1 MRKKISIPLIIVFL
15 AGVAFPLHALETG
28 IDNLEMWGYVQNEI
42 AWHTTSNNG
51 LQNIYEDR
59 YVSPLLGFHPA
70 SFAINGLVKQNKNK
84 HEGSLMKFE
93 NTFNLK
99 VLYRLIPGKLEVFGR
114 VYMLFDSVYDMEN
127 DIGWHRSG
135 LPGRYAGP
143 KSGDPRH
150 KYRDD
155 FHNQPFKRILREL
168 YVDYHARDLEL
179 RIGKQM
185 IVWGEIDGFR
195 LLDLVNPF
203 DLREFILDDY
213 EDSRIPQWS
222 INAKWRFWPDK
233 PNKSLEFVFIPDFED
248 NYFMEEGSQWEV
260 DELKVFRGG
269 VNAFSWFDGALGP
282 LYSFKLKHRR
292 PGQSFKNSN
301 YGIRYKDILQTKLGA
316 TAYTLSYYYAIDY
329 NFTPFVRGW
338 SPLFGFGSTN
348 GKSPFGLP
356 GFINA
361 PTFVELEHT
370 RLHIFG
376 FTFNQ
381 TVGYWQL
388 RGEFAYTLNK
398 FTGVNPLESGPS
410 GQDMA
415 KKKDTLDYCLGFDRS
430 IFTDWFISGQIIQ
443 NIVIDADSH
452 MVKGLSLRDRR
463 AIDTHFT
470 LVVQKLFNN
479 DQMTIQSLIA
489 YGTEGEWWI
498 SPMFK
503 WEFTQNATFSLGAQV
518 FEGNHY
524 DTLGQFDRNDLIY
537 TRVRYS
543 F

>member
-1 MRKKISIPLIIVFL
+1 MVRKKIMLLL
-15 AGVAFPLHALETG
+15 AGCLIGLACPLYALETG
-28 IDNLEMWGYVQNEI
+28 IENLEMWGYVQNEI
-42 AWHTTSNNG
+42 AVHTTSNPG
-51 LQNIYEDR
+51 TGTLYEDR
-59 YVSPLLGFHPA
+59 HVSPLLGFHPA
-70 SFAINGLVKQNKNK
+70 SFAINGLLRENRNS

-99 VLYRLIPGKLEVFGR
+99 AIYRLVPGKLEVFGR
-114 VYMLFDSVYDMEN
+114 IYMLWDGVYSMEG
-127 DIGWHRSG
+127 DIGWDRSG
-135 LPGRYAGP
+135 LPGRDSAR

-150 KYRDD
+150 RYRDD
-155 FHNQPFKRILREL
+155 FHNHPFKRILREL
-168 YVDYHARDLEL
+168 YIDYHSTNLEV

-185 IVWGEIDGFR
+185 VVWGEIDGFR

-203 DLREFILDDY
+203 DLREFILDEY

-222 INAKWRFWPDK
+222 VDVKWRFWPGK

-260 DELKVFRGG
+260 DELKVFKGG
-269 VNAFSWFDGALGP
+269 VNAFNWFDGLLGP
-282 LYSFKLKHRR
+282 LYDFNLAHRK
-292 PGQSFKNSN
+292 PGQSLSNSN
-301 YGIRYKDILQTKLGA
+301 FGIRFKDIMQTKWGA
-316 TAYTLSYYYAIDY
+316 LAYTLSYFYALDY

-348 GKSPFGLP
+348 GKSPMGYP

-361 PTFVELEHT
+361 PTYVELEHT

-376 FTFNQ
+376 VTFNY
-381 TVGYWQL
+381 TVGFWQF
-388 RGEFAYTLNK
+388 RGEIAYTLNK
-398 FTGVNPLESGPS
+398 YTGVNPLECGPE

-415 KKKDTLDYCLGFDRS
+415 KKRDTLDYCIGFDRN

-443 NIVIDADSH
+443 NIIIDADSH
-452 MVKGLSLRDRR
+452 MVKGLSLQDRR

-470 LVVQKLFNN
+470 LVIQKLFNN
-479 DQMTIQSLIA
+479 DQMTIQTLIA
-489 YGTEGEWWI
+489 YGTEGEWWL

-503 WEFTQNATFSLGAQV
+503 WEVTQNTSFSLGAQV
-518 FEGNHY
+518 FEGDHY
-524 DTLGQFDRNDLIY
+524 DTLGQFNRNDLIY
-537 TRVRYS
+537 SRLRYS

>member
-1 MRKKISIPLIIVFL
+1 MERKKIILLLITLFLGFAGPLY
-15 AGVAFPLHALETG
+15 ALDVG
-28 IDNLEMWGYVQNEI
+28 IENLEVWGYVQNEI
-42 AWHTTSNNG
+42 AVHTT
-51 LQNIYEDR
+51 QNEGTGTLFVDR
-59 YVSPLLGFHPA
+59 HVSPLLGFHPA
-70 SFAINGLVKQNKNK
+70 AFAVNGLLKENRNS
-84 HEGSLMKFE
+84 HAGSLMKFE

-99 VLYRLIPGKLEVFGR
+99 VQYRLIPGKLEFFGR
-114 VYMLFDSVYDMEN
+114 LYMLWDPVYSMEN
-127 DIGWHRSG
+127 DIGWKRSG
-135 LPGRYAGP
+135 LPGEASGP

-155 FHNQPFKRILREL
+155 FHNYPEKRILREL
-168 YVDYHARDLEL
+168 YIDYHTTNLEL

-203 DLREFILDDY
+203 DLREFILDEY

-222 INAKWRFWPDK
+222 VDAKWRFWSGK
-233 PNKSLEFVFIPDFED
+233 PNRSLEFVFIPDFED

-260 DELKVFRGG
+260 DELKVFHSG
-269 VNAFSWFDGALGP
+269 VNAFNWFDGLLGP
-282 LYSFKLKHRR
+282 LYTFNLAHPK

-301 YGIRYKDILQTKLGA
+301 IGIRFKDIIQTKVGA
-316 TAYTLSYYYAIDY
+316 LAYTLSYYYARDY

-348 GKSPFGLP
+348 GKSPMGYP

-376 FTFNQ
+376 FTFNY

-388 RGEFAYTLNK
+388 RGEVAYTLNK
-398 FTGVNPLESGPS
+398 YTGVNPLECGPS

-415 KKKDTLDYCLGFDRS
+415 KKKDTLDYCLGFDRN

-443 NIVIDADSH
+443 NIVIDADPH
-452 MVKGLSLRDRR
+452 MVKGLSLKDRR
-463 AIDTHFT
+463 SVDTHFT
-470 LVVQKLFNN
+470 LVVQKLFHN
-479 DQMTIQSLIA
+479 DQMTIQSLFA

-503 WEFTQNATFSLGAQV
+503 WEITQNSTVSIGAQV

-524 DTLGQFDRNDLIY
+524 DTLGQLDRNDLIY
-537 TRVRYS
+537 SRLRYS